1 MMDKPIDVALAW
13 QRASNHGDR
22 EQLMALSAEDI
33 ALVGPRGAT
42 RGRDEVLAWL
52 DRAGL
57 HLRTLRLF
65 ARDGRVVVEQA
76 GRWRDPA
83 TGEFGDEQHLA
94 TFFAV
99 AGGRVIALARRDNL
113 LDALVAGELRLA
125 DEVPLPAAER
135 LAE

>member
-1 MMDKPIDVALAW
+1 MDRAIEVALAW
-13 QRASNHGDR
+13 QRASNAGHR
-22 EQLMALSAEDI
+22 ERLMALSAEDLAI
-33 ALVGPRGAT
+33 VGPRGAT

-83 TGEFGDEQHLA
+83 TGEFGNEQHLA

-125 DEVPLPAAER
+125 DEVPLSAAER